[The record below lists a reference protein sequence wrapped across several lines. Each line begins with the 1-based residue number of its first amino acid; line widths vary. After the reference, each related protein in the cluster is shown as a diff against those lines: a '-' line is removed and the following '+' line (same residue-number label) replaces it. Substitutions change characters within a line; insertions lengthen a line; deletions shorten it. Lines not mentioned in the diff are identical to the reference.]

1 MSVLVMVAMGAV
13 ALLSIRMLV
22 ESKTSAAKVRVESK
36 LEEAKNK
43 RALLRQTPPSTA
55 QLVQD
60 MNSQG
65 GWFRQ
70 LWDVAP
76 TTGEFGRPAMLMKR
90 AGSATQGG
98 VIYRLPAV

>member
-22 ESKTSAAKVRVESK
+22 ESKTSQTKVRVENK
-36 LEEAKNK
+36 LKEIKNK
-43 RALLRQTPPSTA
+43 RTALRQTPPSTA

-60 MNSQG
+60 LNSRG

-70 LWDVAP
+70 LWDVEP
-76 TTGEFGRPAMLMKR
+76 TTGEFGRPAMRMKVP
-90 AGSATQGG
+90 GSATEGALL
-98 VIYRLPAV
+98 YRLPSI